1 MIKKKIEKII
11 KRAFKSFGLRIRH
24 YKEPSYIKIIK
35 KLGTTIV
42 FDIGANEGEFALS
55 LREHGYKGKIVCFE
69 PVKAAHER
77 LFINSSLD
85 SSWKVH
91 SRVALGSEIGTTTI
105 NVAGN
110 NAVSSSILEMGSTHK
125 ESSPESIY
133 VGKEDVPIVTI
144 DSIFKK
150 YVGNSDVVF
159 LKIDVQGYE
168 DFVLIGAK
176 LNIKNIAAIKLELSL
191 TSLYEESKLY
201 DFYFSKL
208 KALGYDIYDLEP
220 GHRHPKNGRL
230 LQFDSIHVKKDGKY
244 NKAAMP
250 DPKNIT

>member
-1 MIKKKIEKII
+1 MIKRKLVKII
-11 KRAFKSFGLRIRH
+11 KLILKSFGLRIRH

-55 LREHGYKGKIVCFE
+55 LREHDYKGKIVSFE

-85 SSWKVH
+85 SLWTVH
-91 SRVALGSEIGTTTI
+91 SRVALGSEVGTTTI

-144 DSIFKK
+144 DSIFEK
-150 YVGNSDVVF
+150 YVGNNDVVF

-176 LNIKNIAAIKLELSL
+176 SNIKNIAGIKLELSL
-191 TSLYEESKLY
+191 TSLYVGDKLY
-201 DFYFSKL
+201 DSYFSKL
-208 KALGYDIYDLEP
+208 KALGYDIHDLEP
-220 GHRHPKNGRL
+220 GHRHPKSGRL
-230 LQFDSIHVKKDGKY
+230 LQFDSIHVKKDAKY
-244 NKAAMP
+244 NGVTMP
-250 DPKNIT
+250 DLKNIV

>member
-11 KRAFKSFGLRIRH
+11 KLIFKSFGLRVRH
-24 YKEPSYIKIIK
+24 YREPSYIKIIK
-35 KLGTTIV
+35 ELGTTIV

-55 LREHGYKGKIVCFE
+55 LREHGYKKKIISFE
-69 PVKAAHER
+69 PVNSAHQR

-85 SSWKVH
+85 SSWIVH
-91 SRVALGSEIGTTTI
+91 PRVALGSEIGKTTI

-110 NAVSSSILEMGSTHK
+110 NAVSSSILEMGPLHK

-133 VGKEDVPIVTI
+133 VGKEDVPIITL
-144 DSIFKK
+144 DSIFEK
-150 YVGNSDVVF
+150 YVGNDDIVF

-176 LNIKNIAAIKLELSL
+176 SNIKNITAIKLELSL
-191 TSLYEESKLY
+191 TNLYEGGKLF

-208 KALGYDIYDLEP
+208 KTLGYEIYDLEP

-230 LQFDSIHVKKDGKY
+230 LQFDSIHVKKDEKY
-244 NKAAMP
+244 NRVSMP
-250 DPKNIT
+250 DPNNIA

>member
-35 KLGTTIV
+35 KIGTTVV

-55 LREHGYKGKIVCFE
+55 LREHDYKGKIVSFE

-77 LFINSSLD
+77 LFINSSSD
-85 SSWKVH
+85 SSWSVH

-105 NVAGN
+105 NIAGN
-110 NAVSSSILEMGSTHK
+110 NAVSSSILEMGSAHK

-133 VGKEDVPIVTI
+133 VGKENVPIVTI
-144 DSIFKK
+144 DSIFEK
-150 YVGNSDVVF
+150 YVKDNDVVF

-176 LNIKNIAAIKLELSL
+176 SSIKNIAAIKLELSL
-191 TSLYEESKLY
+191 ISLYEGDKLY

-208 KALGYDIYDLEP
+208 ETLGFDIYDLEP
-220 GHRHPKNGRL
+220 GHRHPNGRL
-230 LQFDSIHVKKDGKY
+230 LQFDAIHVKKVDKY
-244 NKAAMP
+244 
-250 DPKNIT
+250 

>member
-11 KRAFKSFGLRIRH
+11 KLLFKNFGLRIRH
-24 YKEPSYIKIIK
+24 YSVPSYIKIIK
-35 KLGTTIV
+35 ELGTTVV
-42 FDIGANEGEFALS
+42 FDVGANEGDFALS
-55 LREHGYKGKIVCFE
+55 LREHGYKGKIVSFE
-69 PVKAAHER
+69 PVRAAYER

-85 SSWKVH
+85 SSWIVH

-133 VGKEDVPIVTI
+133 VGKEDVSIVTI
-144 DSIFKK
+144 DSIFEK
-150 YVGNSDVVF
+150 YVENNDVVF

-191 TSLYEESKLY
+191 TSLYEGGKLY

-208 KALGYDIYDLEP
+208 EALGYNIYDLEP
-220 GHRHPKNGRL
+220 GHRHPKSGRL
-230 LQFDSIHVKKDGKY
+230 LQFDSIHVKKDAK
-244 NKAAMP
+244 
-250 DPKNIT
+250 